1 MMKKMMTL
9 NSNNF
14 IKWMY
19 QLGTSSF
26 CINVDSMKKNAY
38 TLLFQPSILVS
49 HSSFFVV
56 IRLTN

>member
-38 TLLFQPSILVS
+38 TLLFQP
-49 HSSFFVV
+49 FNF
-56 IRLTN
+56 N